1 MTSQDNTKTQT
12 QTEAFDR
19 ALEGLSKVQP
29 PFLSEEETSSAL
41 SESTEQDKA
50 FRSDLMDSILEDHP
64 KLTREELDQQMKE
77 FGF

>member
-19 ALEGLSKVQP
+19 ALEGLSKVQT

-41 SESTEQDKA
+41 SESTAQDKA
-50 FRSDLMDSILEDHP
+50 FRSALMDSILEDHP